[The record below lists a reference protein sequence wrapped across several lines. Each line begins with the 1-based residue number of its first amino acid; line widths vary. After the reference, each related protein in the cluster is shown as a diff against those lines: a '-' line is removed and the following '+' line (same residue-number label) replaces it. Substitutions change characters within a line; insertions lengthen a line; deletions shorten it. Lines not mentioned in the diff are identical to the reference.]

1 MNWKNF
7 HKYKDIQRFKELE
20 RVRLKI
26 KYIKI
31 FDLILSKF
39 QRNWLER

>member
-7 HKYKDIQRFKELE
+7 HKSKIQRFKELE